1 MVNMAV
7 DFAKSEGYELQPK
20 KSVVIDII
28 ERERKKK
35 TNTVKEIHLTMG
47 DTPMPNVDRATH
59 LGIIRTASMKSN
71 IQANVDENITKSR
84 RSAYS
89 LFGSGFHEGH
99 LYNGLDPESLLQYK
113 PMFYQSYY
121 MAWNY

>member
-7 DFAKSEGYELQPK
+7 DFAKSELQPK
-20 KSVVIDII
+20 TSVVIDII
-28 ERERKKK
+28 EKNKKK
-35 TNTVKEIHLTMG
+35 TNTVTEIHLKMG
-47 DTPMPNVDRATH
+47 DTLMPNVDRATH
-59 LGIIRTASMKSN
+59 LGIIRTTSMKSN

-99 LYNGLDPESLLQYK
+99 WYNGLDPESLLQYK